1 MELRRQAAELIRP
14 KTPRAGKR
22 VFLEY
27 VTPLWRRLSFLHKV
41 SARNV
46 LRYRSRLVMMAL
58 GIGGCT
64 ALLCTGFGIR
74 DSIASVADDQ
84 FGEITLYDY
93 AVTFQEGQ
101 TPKSAAAYLE
111 KYGWSAE
118 EGLLVHSGSVDVA
131 KGSSTKSVYLVIS
144 ATDSLDGFLS
154 LHRGEEAIP
163 YPGDGEVVLNRGLA
177 ESLGVAQ
184 GDTVLL
190 RSDELGELEAT
201 VSAVSDNYVFNYA
214 YLSADTYHQQTWDWP
229 DFNTLYVLA
238 HEGADPY
245 EEGALLLE
253 DKDVGS
259 VTVNEA
265 SRSQVDSMLS
275 RLDYIVIVVVLCAA
289 ALAFIVLYNLTNI
302 NITERIREIA
312 TIKVLGFYQNEVAA
326 YVFREIIIL
335 SVLGSLVGLGMG
347 KALHAFVMEQ
357 IRIDAMFF
365 ACRISLWSYAFS
377 FLMTMLFTV
386 LISAAMRPRLR
397 KIDMAESLKSIE

>member
-1 MELRRQAAELIRP
+1 M
-14 KTPRAGKR
+14 
-22 VFLEY
+22 
-27 VTPLWRRLSFLHKV
+27 
-41 SARNV
+41 
-46 LRYRSRLVMMAL
+46 
-58 GIGGCT
+58 
-64 ALLCTGFGIR
+64 
-74 DSIASVADDQ
+74 
-84 FGEITLYDY
+84 
-93 AVTFQEGQ
+93 
-101 TPKSAAAYLE
+101 
-111 KYGWSAE
+111 
-118 EGLLVHSGSVDVA
+118 
-131 KGSSTKSVYLVIS
+131 
-144 ATDSLDGFLS
+144 
-154 LHRGEEAIP
+154 
-163 YPGDGEVVLNRGLA
+163 
-177 ESLGVAQ
+177 
-184 GDTVLL
+184 
-190 RSDELGELEAT
+190 
-201 VSAVSDNYVFNYA
+201 
-214 YLSADTYHQQTWDWP
+214 
-229 DFNTLYVLA
+229 
-238 HEGADPY
+238 
-245 EEGALLLE
+245 
-253 DKDVGS
+253 GS

-365 ACRISLWSYAFS
+365 ACRISLWSYAIS